1 MNLLRPVC
9 GRRMASRSAVIDE
22 AKKLSAVAPGTFRAA
37 SGPAAGFM
45 GFAAWDQSH
54 GRRAKEDSSS
64 GWIVPLFV
72 VFAV

>member
-1 MNLLRPVC
+1 
-9 GRRMASRSAVIDE
+9 MAPRITAIYE
-22 AKKLSAVAPGTFRAA
+22 GKKLSAVAPGTFRAA

-64 GWIVPLFV
+64 GWTVPLFV